1 MDRIGSNPY
10 LNTTKLYQQSL
21 QQRQATQQ
29 SQVSDPKINPT
40 GDESSSSSNGFSSM
54 FGDNELLKLQGN
66 LEAIAQMAEHAL
78 KRFDG

>member
-10 LNTTKLYQQSL
+10 LNTTRLYQQSL
-21 QQRQATQQ
+21 QQRQETHQSQSNASKIETSAATQKT
-29 SQVSDPKINPT
+29 DP
-40 GDESSSSSNGFSSM
+40 SGFSSM